1 MNGMGYSVVL
11 ITTGEML
18 GISMMKK
25 LKVFSYRLLPWKL
38 TEPENH
44 GSPKGISSSR
54 GPLWG
59 SMLVFEK

>member
-11 ITTGEML
+11 ITTGEIL

-25 LKVFSYRLLPWKL
+25 LCFFHIVYSPEKL

-44 GSPKGISSSR
+44 GSSGVLCGVPC
-54 GPLWG
+54 
-59 SMLVFEK
+59 